1 VVGEGSWR
9 GECQRKKKWEKQQA
23 KQNKTKQK
31 RKEKKIAKGKR
42 GGVKDVVCSMLGVVL
57 CFKGEV
63 RLLCMYVV

>member
-31 RKEKKIAKGKR
+31 RKKIAKGKR

-57 CFKGEV
+57 WFKGEV